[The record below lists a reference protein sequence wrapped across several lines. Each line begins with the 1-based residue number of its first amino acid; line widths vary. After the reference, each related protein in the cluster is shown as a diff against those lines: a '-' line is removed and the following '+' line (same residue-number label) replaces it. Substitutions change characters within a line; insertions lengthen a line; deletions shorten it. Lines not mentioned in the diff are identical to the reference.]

1 MRYRAIS
8 ASALRRPRAFVYHP
22 VGRALSRGSSLHRGR
37 CGQGR
42 PGRERCMQRFE
53 VGSEIGRLRSVLLH
67 EPDLE
72 LTRLTPA
79 NVHELLFDEIM
90 WVERAQLEHRAF
102 AQVLRDRGV
111 EVLLL
116 GDLLA
121 ETLAEETARKELPDR
136 ELARYLIGGVI
147 PEDLPFPPHGLVGA
161 SFQPTTFVLPPL
173 PNQLFVRD
181 TSAWMYGGVSINP
194 MAFPARRREILHLE
208 AVYRHHPVFASAAFP
223 IWYGGDGPDHYPA
236 FVEGGDLLVIGNRTL
251 LVGMGERTSPQ
262 GVEALAHAMF
272 SAGVLDLVIAVELPK
287 MRAYMHLDTVLTQV
301 DRDAFVVF
309 SGLRQRLRPFLV
321 TPGRGR
327 HLHVEAA
334 DELFATLARALDVPR
349 IRTFETGGNELLAA
363 REQWDDGNNV
373 LAVEPG
379 VVIAYERN
387 VDTNQRLRDAGVEV
401 LAIPG
406 FELGRGRGGPRC
418 MTCPL
423 ARDPL

>member
-1 MRYRAIS
+1 M
-8 ASALRRPRAFVYHP
+8 
-22 VGRALSRGSSLHRGR
+22 GG
-37 CGQGR
+37 
-42 PGRERCMQRFE
+42 FE
-53 VGSEIGRLRSVLLH
+53 VGSEVGRLRSVLLH

-72 LTRLTPA
+72 LTRLSPS

-90 WVERAQLEHRAF
+90 WVERAQLEHQAF
-102 AQVLRDRGV
+102 AQVLRERGI

-116 GDLLA
+116 ADLLA
-121 ETLAEETARKELPDR
+121 ETLAEEAARKELLDRVVTIDAFGQSLAPDVR
-136 ELARYLIGGVI
+136 EWFESLPDSELARYLIGGVI
-147 PEDLPFPPHGLVGA
+147 PDDLPFPPKGLVGA

-194 MAFPARRREILHLE
+194 MAFPARRRESLHLE
-208 AVYRHHPVFASAAFP
+208 AVYRHHPSFASVEFP
-223 IWYGGDGPDHYPA
+223 VWYGGDGPDHYPA
-236 FVEGGDLLVIGNRTL
+236 VVEGGDLLVIGNRTL

-262 GVEALAHAMF
+262 GVEALARRMF
-272 SAGVLDLVIAVELPK
+272 EAGALDRVVAVELPK
-287 MRAYMHLDTVLTQV
+287 MRTYMHLDTVLTQV

-309 SGLRQRLRPFLV
+309 PGLRQRMRPFVV
-321 TPGRGR
+321 TPGGAS

-334 DELFATLARALDVPR
+334 DELFVTLARILDVPR

-363 REQWDDGNNV
+363 REQWDDGNNL

-379 VVIAYERN
+379 VVVAYERN

-401 LAIPG
+401 LTIPG

-423 ARDPL
+423 RRDPVG

>member
-1 MRYRAIS
+1 M
-8 ASALRRPRAFVYHP
+8 
-22 VGRALSRGSSLHRGR
+22 
-37 CGQGR
+37 
-42 PGRERCMQRFE
+42 ERFG
-53 VGSEIGRLRSVLLH
+53 VGSEVGRLRSVLLH

-72 LTRLTPA
+72 LTRLSPS

-102 AQVLRDRGV
+102 AQVLRERGV

-121 ETLAEETARKELPDR
+121 EALAVEAARKELLDRVVTIDAFGQGLVPDVREWFDSLPDR
-136 ELARYLIGGVI
+136 ELARYLVGGVI
-147 PEDLPFPPHGLVGA
+147 PEDLPFPPQGLVGA

-173 PNQLFVRD
+173 PNQIFMRD

-194 MAFPARRREILHLE
+194 MAFPARRRETLHLE
-208 AVYRHHPVFASAAFP
+208 AVYRHHPVFASAEFP
-223 IWYGGDGPDHYPA
+223 VWYGGDGLDHYPA
-236 FVEGGDLLVIGNRTL
+236 VVEGGDLLVIGNRVL

-262 GVEALAHAMF
+262 GVEALARRMF
-272 SAGVLDLVIAVELPK
+272 EAGALDSVIAVELPK

-309 SGLRQRLRPFLV
+309 PGLRQRMRPFVV
-321 TPGRGR
+321 TPGSGG
-327 HLHVEAA
+327 HLQVEAE
-334 DELFATLARALDVPR
+334 DELFATLARILDVPR
-349 IRTFETGGNELLAA
+349 IRTFETGGNQLLAA
-363 REQWDDGNNV
+363 REQWDDGNNL

-379 VVIAYERN
+379 VVVAYERN
-387 VDTNQRLRDAGVEV
+387 VDTNQRLRDDGVEV
-401 LAIPG
+401 LTIPG

-423 ARDPL
+423 ARDPLG